1 MRLDVR
7 RKFSMIKV
15 VRRWYRLPREVVG
28 APSMET
34 PKVRLDG
41 L

>member
-1 MRLDVR
+1 
-7 RKFSMIKV
+7 MIKV

>member
-1 MRLDVR
+1 
-7 RKFSMIKV
+7 MIGLVKH
-15 VRRWYRLPREVVG
+15 WHRLPREE
-28 APSMET
+28 ANALSMET